1 MQGNEQIAQV
11 TVELNAFTDRIQ
23 EEYDLPLQVIIGII
37 EVQKA
42 ILMEELLGLSYEV
55 EDDDDTSP
63 QPLA

>member
-11 TVELNAFTDRIQ
+11 TVELNAFMDRMQ
-23 EEYDLPLQVIIGII
+23 DQYDLPVQVLIGLI
-37 EVQKA
+37 EVEKA

-55 EDDDDTSP
+55 PDDDDTSP

>member
-1 MQGNEQIAQV
+1 MQGNEQIA
-11 TVELNAFTDRIQ
+11 RIQ